1 MDRQTVALLGG
12 TGFIGSRLVNALI
25 DAGKHVRIGTRRRDH
40 ARHLQMLPV
49 DIVELD
55 ALDTRTLARF
65 VAGAHAAINLIGV
78 LHGGRGTP
86 YGPGFERAHVA
97 LPAALATACTEV
109 GVRRLLHMSALG
121 ADSHGASMYQ
131 RSKGD
136 GEAALHAVAA
146 TDSLALTIF
155 RPSVVFGP
163 GDAFLNTFANLQR
176 TVPVLP
182 LAMPDARFQPVFV
195 GDVVRAFVNTLDLVG
210 AHGKTYELGGPTVYT
225 LEQLVRYC
233 GTLVGR
239 QARIVRLP
247 DALARLQ
254 ASVFECLPGEPV
266 LTRDNL
272 ATMSVPNVLSGPLA
286 PELGLSPASLES
298 IAPAYLGEATGRS
311 RFDWFRSRR

>member
-1 MDRQTVALLGG
+1 
-12 TGFIGSRLVNALI
+12 
-25 DAGKHVRIGTRRRDH
+25 
-40 ARHLQMLPV
+40 
-49 DIVELD
+49 
-55 ALDTRTLARF
+55 
-65 VAGAHAAINLIGV
+65 
-78 LHGGRGTP
+78 
-86 YGPGFERAHVA
+86 AHVA
-97 LPAALATACTEV
+97 LPAALAAACVEV
-109 GVRRLLHMSALG
+109 GVRRVLHMSALG
-121 ADSHGASMYQ
+121 ADSQGPSMYQ

-176 TVPVLP
+176 TLPVLP
-182 LAMPDARFQPVFV
+182 LAMPDAQFQPVFV
-195 GDVVRAFVNTLDLVG
+195 GDVVRAFVNTLDLAA

-247 DALARLQ
+247 DALAQLQ
-254 ASVFECLPGEPV
+254 ARVFECLPGEPV
-266 LTRDNL
+266 ITRDNL
-272 ATMSVPNVLSGPLA
+272 ASMSVPNVLSGPLA
-286 PELGLSPASLES
+286 PELGIAPASLES
-298 IAPAYLGEATGRS
+298 IAPAYLGHAARRS

>member
-1 MDRQTVALLGG
+1 
-12 TGFIGSRLVNALI
+12 
-25 DAGKHVRIGTRRRDH
+25 
-40 ARHLQMLPV
+40 
-49 DIVELD
+49 
-55 ALDTRTLARF
+55 
-65 VAGAHAAINLIGV
+65 
-78 LHGGRGTP
+78 
-86 YGPGFERAHVA
+86 
-97 LPAALATACTEV
+97 ACSEV